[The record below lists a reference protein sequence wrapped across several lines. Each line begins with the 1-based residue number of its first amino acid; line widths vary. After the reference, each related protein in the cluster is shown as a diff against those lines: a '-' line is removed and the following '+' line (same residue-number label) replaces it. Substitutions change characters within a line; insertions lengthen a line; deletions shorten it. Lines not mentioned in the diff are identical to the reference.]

1 MSSRTCFEICTL
13 ETITTNENISG
24 RTTQQRTE
32 CTFLLSAHRSMQLL
46 FMKDQGRLFTALSV
60 SQRAPSG
67 SQNRNAETS
76 MTRLDVFRK
85 PAGMLK
91 QVHDVTYSQSQHCH
105 HFCSCSLLRGRR
117 TVNDQPVSLA
127 LTNPRPATTYH
138 GSVPKQKGESKRL
151 SSCITSGRYLLSH
164 AVAHILPSARD
175 GLTAG
180 FGMEPGVSRPG
191 IFTQNICSLK
201 ST

>member
-1 MSSRTCFEICTL
+1 MWRFRNNQRCHSRHDFSIASLMSSRTCFEICTL

-105 HFCSCSLLRGRR
+105 PELVSGSLRSNRRTGFLSMVKLLKWTWTRSVHRPAGFCS
-117 TVNDQPVSLA
+117 
-127 LTNPRPATTYH
+127 
-138 GSVPKQKGESKRL
+138 
-151 SSCITSGRYLLSH
+151 
-164 AVAHILPSARD
+164 
-175 GLTAG
+175 
-180 FGMEPGVSRPG
+180 
-191 IFTQNICSLK
+191 
-201 ST
+201 